1 MLDVT
6 LPALS
11 QIPAD
16 QLPPLCNVTARI
28 ATPPQRVAGSHQRW
42 EFELEA
48 PVPGSKV
55 YIAVHENPT
64 AEEFGYSAT
73 DEHLLRIF
81 KEPQL
86 RTLLSPGET
95 VMVQAVPRW
104 SPGRGGLYL
113 NVETI
118 LLVRPWRTFGRRQVD
133 YAAHCGRKHYLAIAK
148 GVRAEPEQPRL
159 LTVPGMAG
167 EIAHDLIE
175 AAAQDP
181 AEALSAGEA
190 FVRRALRPTTV
201 LRLVVLGVVDPPAL
215 GTTVARGTGALGV
228 LRGSASL
235 TALLKEGGPWRCEAD
250 VFHRGV
256 SATPDLVGDRT
267 VVELKQISPESFAI
281 QREKLRRQVEAY
293 LAWAMVE
300 HGVDPVVAN
309 WRAALV
315 NLHPKVPDQQRI
327 EMVTARRKLI
337 GTRIY
342 HRHRL
347 LALLDGGWLPH
358 PSPDECDHCE
368 FHRPNEEP
376 PALPPACQYHCQVER
391 SWACHAVDGSRECP
405 LYEQCD
411 RHSQYEPFER
421 LDLFNRLRRDL
432 LREDEEAEM
441 AVGLVTAGG
450 TPLGPFRVA
459 EVHGRLLKL
468 VPQAPVGLLD
478 ATAAGAL
485 LTLRTDGTPRLTVR
499 FRRVRSGQWCFTAGT
514 NGALPPADTIVDLIA
529 CHSTPFPARA
539 QLTYLDQIQR
549 LGEEPLV
556 LRSSARRQGI
566 AQAVECGEVA
576 GIPQGIRCVIV
587 DCPEPRVERQV
598 LRELLE
604 QAGATPALV
613 LAGPGTDH
621 DVVPAGAYW
630 LDEFSLAEAFTV
642 SSGPSSES
650 LRAIATRYKAAE
662 VFAAPWDVLFEGVL
676 DPFLGTGK
684 FADVVVLDAH
694 RFPLLGLQRCFQ
706 LARGRV
712 VLVGAAV
719 ASGPWAE
726 SVSAQAS
733 PLFQNTVRLLL
744 ETGAHALP
752 EEVERFATVRL
763 AARSARGFATI
774 VGSRAR
780 LIDDV
785 PVRVD
790 VVEPT
795 TPEFAT
801 FRLSTDV
808 APARPELPRLEME
821 FTTLPHHPLAVREVR
836 QRLRLVAPAA
846 VERFRAMEM
855 EPGSE
860 DRTLLGVPIR
870 LVAPIRQLVTLEQH
884 RIIIH
889 MPQTGIPLVLREGL
903 VNTAEVRAVIE
914 LARATR
920 ERRHVATS
928 LFDAQCRAIAA
939 TAAAARVENLR
950 VALPIRLGQR
960 EYSSPP
966 DLILSIA
973 VPTATM
979 ATSWPLSDLG
989 WLAPMLIG
997 NWAQITI
1004 VCAPEVAGY
1013 HPVIRHLGSLR
1024 S

>member
-6 LPALS
+6 LAELS
-11 QIPAD
+11 QIPPD
-16 QLPPLCNVTARI
+16 RLPPLCNVTARI
-28 ATPPQRVAGSHQRW
+28 ITPPQHVAGGQRW
-42 EFELEA
+42 EFEVEA
-48 PVPGSKV
+48 PAAGSKV
-55 YIAVHENPT
+55 YIAVHEDPP
-64 AEEFGYSAT
+64 AAEFGYLAT
-73 DEHLLRIF
+73 DEHLLRVF
-81 KEPQL
+81 REPQL
-86 RTLLSPGET
+86 RALLSPGET

-104 SPGRGGLYL
+104 SIVRGGLYL
-113 NVETI
+113 NVEAI

-133 YAAHCGRKHYLAIAK
+133 YAARCGRKHYLAIAK

-181 AEALSAGEA
+181 AEALSGGEA
-190 FVRRALRPTTV
+190 FVRRALRPATV

-215 GTTVARGTGALGV
+215 GAAVARGAGALEV

-235 TALLKEGGPWRCEAD
+235 TALLREGGPWRSEGE
-250 VFHRGV
+250 VFHRAV

-267 VVELKQISPESFAI
+267 LVELKQISPESFAI

-327 EMVTARRKLI
+327 EMVTARRQLI

-376 PALPPACQYHCQVER
+376 PVLPPACQYHCQTER
-391 SWACHAVDGSRECP
+391 SWDCHAVDGSRECP

-411 RHSQYEPFER
+411 RHSQYEPYER

-432 LREDEEAEM
+432 LREDEDAEM
-441 AVGLVTAGG
+441 AAGIVAAGG

-468 VPQAPVGLLD
+468 VPQAPAALLD
-478 ATAAGAL
+478 AIPAGAL

-499 FRRVRSGQWCFTAGT
+499 FRRVRSGQWCFTAAT
-514 NGALPPADTIVDLIA
+514 NGALPAAETLVDLIA
-529 CHSTPFPARA
+529 CHSSPFPARA

-556 LRSSARRQGI
+556 LRSSARRQGV
-566 AQAVECGEVA
+566 AQVVECAEVSRVPV
-576 GIPQGIRCVIV
+576 GTRCVIV

-613 LAGPGTDH
+613 LAGPGSDH
-621 DVVPAGAYW
+621 DLLPTEAYW
-630 LDEFSLAEAFTV
+630 IDEFSVAEAFEV

-650 LRAIATRYKAAE
+650 LRAIATECKTAE
-662 VFAAPWDVLFEGVL
+662 VLAAPWDALFEGVL
-676 DPFLGTGK
+676 DPFLGTDK
-684 FADVVVLDAH
+684 FADVIVLDAH

-726 SVSAQAS
+726 SVSAQAL
-733 PLFQNTVRLLL
+733 PLFQNTLRLLL

-763 AARSARGFATI
+763 PARSARGLATI
-774 VGSRAR
+774 VGARSR
-780 LIDDV
+780 LTDDI
-785 PVRVD
+785 PVRIE
-790 VVEPT
+790 VVEPA

-801 FRLSTDV
+801 FRLSADV
-808 APARPELPRLEME
+808 APARPDLPRLEME
-821 FTTLPHHPLAVREVR
+821 FTTLPQQPLAVREVR
-836 QRLRLVAPAA
+836 QRLHLVAPAA
-846 VERFRAMEM
+846 IERFRATDL
-855 EPGSE
+855 EPGNE
-860 DRTLLGVPIR
+860 DRTLLGLPIR
-870 LVAPIRQLVTLEQH
+870 LVKPTRQLVTLERH
-884 RIIIH
+884 RITIH

-903 VNTAEVRAVIE
+903 VNSAEAQAVIE
-914 LARATR
+914 LCRATP

-928 LFDAQCRAIAA
+928 VFDAQCRAIAA
-939 TAAAARVENLR
+939 TAAAVGVENLR
-950 VALPIRLGQR
+950 VTVPTRLGQR
-960 EYSSPP
+960 AYSTPP

-979 ATSWPLSDLG
+979 AAGWPLSDLG

-1004 VCAPEVAGY
+1004 FCAPEVAEY
-1013 HPVIRHLGSLR
+1013 HPVIRHLGSPL